1 MIMKRYFTIGRD
13 LQSDIVLNDDSDV
26 VSRRHAV
33 LEVGRNGKYFITD
46 QSRNGTYVNGIR
58 ISQNEKVPVTREDE
72 ISFAHVQNLD
82 WDIVPKDRT
91 LLVALLSAVGAAA
104 VIALLVFGIVR
115 ISERNKADADKGS
128 VETVIPGA
136 VGTVPETDA
145 DAGGD
150 APKVLDGD
158 KASTEEKAKTAPKP
172 RVVKPKKEKT
182 EEPEAPKAV
191 PDAIY

>member
-1 MIMKRYFTIGRD
+1 MKRYFTIGRD

-58 ISQNEKVPVTREDE
+58 ISQGEKVPVTREDE

-82 WDIVPKDRT
+82 WSLVPKDRT
-91 LLVALLSAVGAAA
+91 LLVALLSSVGAAA
-104 VIALLVFGIVR
+104 VAALLVFGIVR
-115 ISERNKADADKGS
+115 IAGSKADAGKET

-136 VGTVPETDA
+136 VGTVPE
-145 DAGGD
+145 AGAEAGKE
-150 APKVLDGD
+150 APKVVDGD
-158 KASTEEKAKTAPKP
+158 KAATVEKEKEAPKP
-172 RVVKPKKEKT
+172 RVVKPKKEKPK
-182 EEPEAPKAV
+182 EEPETPKVV

>member
-1 MIMKRYFTIGRD
+1 MKRYFTIGRD

-26 VSRRHAV
+26 ASRRHAV

-46 QSRNGTYVNGIR
+46 QSQNGTYVNGIR

-82 WDIVPKDRT
+82 WSLVPKDRT
-91 LLVALLSAVGAAA
+91 LLTVLLVSVGAAA

-115 ISERNKADADKGS
+115 IAGSKADADKGT

-136 VGTVPETDA
+136 AGTVSETEIND
-145 DAGGD
+145 GKE
-150 APKVLDGD
+150 APKVVDGD
-158 KASTEEKAKTAPKP
+158 KTATDEKEKEAPKP
-172 RVVKPKKEKT
+172 RVVKPKKEKPA
-182 EEPEAPKAV
+182 EEPEAPKV
-191 PDAIY
+191 IPDAIY